1 VGTVDVTARVLGD
14 HELALFQRVI
24 HDQTGI
30 RLPDSKRALI
40 VGRLV
45 GRLRE
50 LGLPSFLE
58 YYRRVRDDEDER
70 VRMLDRILTNETRF
84 FREPKQFDFLEQR
97 VFPRW
102 EDAAAEGRRPRRI
115 AVWSAACSTGEEPY
129 SVAMALMARF
139 PPSSGWEV
147 EVLATDLSTR
157 ALAAAEQAVWPLAR
171 AKEIPRPYLTAYML
185 RGRGAAQG
193 RMKASPELRR
203 VVRFDRL
210 NLNQATYP
218 VRGPFDLVFCRNVL
232 IYFDAETRAAVVGRL
247 LGHLAAEGLLILGQA
262 ESLTGRIEAT
272 RSVGP
277 AVFAHARAASQWSG

>member
-1 VGTVDVTARVLGD
+1 VGTVDATARVLGD

-40 VGRLV
+40 VDRLV

-58 YYRRVRDDEDER
+58 YYRRVRDDEEER

-97 VFPRW
+97 VFPQW
-102 EDAAAEGRRPRRI
+102 EHAAAEGRRPRRI
-115 AVWSAACSTGEEPY
+115 RVWSAACSTGEEPY
-129 SVAMALMARF
+129 SVAMALMTRF
-139 PPSSGWEV
+139 APSSGWDV
-147 EVLATDLSTR
+147 EILATDLSTR
-157 ALAAAEQAVWPLAR
+157 ALAAAERAVWPLAR
-171 AKEIPRPYLTAYML
+171 AKEIPRPYLAAHML
-185 RGRGAAQG
+185 RGQGAAQG

-218 VRGPFDLVFCRNVL
+218 ARGPFDLLFCRNVL

-247 LGHLAAEGLLILGQA
+247 LDHLAADGLLILGQV
-262 ESLTGRIEAT
+262 ESLTGLSEAT

-277 AVFAHARAASQWSG
+277 AVFTHARAAGRWSG